1 MQGTAEPGQ
10 APPALLR
17 AVRSGHASELLHG
30 SASLKNSPH
39 STQVKTSPAPK
50 QSRWDRLRCPRCP
63 PTPCPPSPSLLH
75 RLSLQKP
82 ALTQHLHDQS
92 VQENENKQKT
102 LILDFSPGVCSPCFH
117 KSTRM
122 AVYYLIVN
130 YTSLLYF
137 G

>member
-63 PTPCPPSPSLLH
+63 PTPCPPRPSLLH

-102 LILDFSPGVCSPCFH
+102 PILDFSPGVCSPCFH